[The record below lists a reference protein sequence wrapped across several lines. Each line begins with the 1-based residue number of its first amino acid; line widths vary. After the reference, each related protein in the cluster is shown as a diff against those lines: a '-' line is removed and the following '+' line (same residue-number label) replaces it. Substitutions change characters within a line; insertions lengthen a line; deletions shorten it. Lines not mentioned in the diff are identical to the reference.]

1 MGIEKTKESIA
12 RNFYWRGMDSNIR
25 AYVSSCDL
33 CQRNKTSRQTPAGL
47 LQPLPIPEYNWQQI
61 SMDFIVQLPETT
73 RTKKDAIVVFVDR
86 LSKQVHLEATNTTAT
101 APDIAKIFFDTIF
114 RHHGL
119 PTVIVCD
126 RDAKFTSNFWK
137 ALFNLTNTKIA
148 YSIAYHPQS
157 DGQTERT
164 NQTLEQI
171 LRLYIS

>member
-1 MGIEKTKESIA
+1 MYDNTKS
-12 RNFYWRGMDSNIR
+12 
-25 AYVSSCDL
+25 YVTSCDL
-33 CQRNKTSRQTPAGL
+33 CQRNKALKQTPAGL
-47 LQPLPIPEYNWQQI
+47 LQPLPVPNRNWEQI
-61 SMDFIVQLPETT
+61 SMDFIVQLPEST

-101 APDIAKIFFDTIF
+101 ASDIAKIFFDTIF

-126 RDAKFTSNFWK
+126 RDVKFTSNFWK
-137 ALFNLTNTKIA
+137 ALFSLTNTKIA

-164 NQTLEQI
+164 NQILE
-171 LRLYIS
+171 